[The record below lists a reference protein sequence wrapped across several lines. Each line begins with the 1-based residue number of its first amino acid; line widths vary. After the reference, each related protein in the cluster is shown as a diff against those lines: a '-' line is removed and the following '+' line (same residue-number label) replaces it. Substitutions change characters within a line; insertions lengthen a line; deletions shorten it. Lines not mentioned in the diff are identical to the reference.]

1 MQKRRAD
8 SAVLIYICL
17 AAVLILGI
25 RYFEEVVGWISR
37 LWNVMFP
44 LIMGLAI
51 AYVLNIILVRVERF
65 YFPGSKNRFI
75 NTSRRGVGIVVSIL
89 LILGIFALVGGLVI
103 PELIKAFG
111 LIGRNVPVFMEDVAV
126 WLEEHSRVDA
136 VKYLEGL
143 DWDDLVQ
150 KAIAAARSG
159 LGSVLGST
167 ISVVGSVVGSVI
179 NFFIGLIFGIY
190 ILSGK
195 EKLASQL
202 RRILSAY
209 VGRETVEKLRTV
221 YHTADETFS
230 SFIIGQCTEAVILG
244 TLCTVGMLL
253 LRFPYAPMIGAF
265 IGATAL
271 IPIVGAYLGAA
282 VGAFMILTVDPIK
295 AVLFVLFIVVLQQLE
310 GNLVY
315 PKVVGSSIGLPGI
328 WVLAAVTV
336 GGGLMGIG
344 GMLLGVPVAAT
355 AYKLLGKDVN
365 RRNAARTSAENRR
378 RENRQKQEEQRENAR
393 TEQLRKENS
402 PKESFEKES
411 GRMENS
417 KGGKGRRKGV

>member
-8 SAVLIYICL
+8 RAVLIYICL

-75 NTSRRGVGIVVSIL
+75 NASRRGVGIVVSIL

-143 DWDDLVQ
+143 DWDDLAQ

-202 RRILSAY
+202 RHILSAY

-355 AYKLLGKDVN
+355 AYKLLGKDVD

-378 RENRQKQEEQRENAR
+378 RENRQKQEAQRENAR
-393 TEQLRKENS
+393 TEQLRKENP

>member
-8 SAVLIYICL
+8 RAVLIYICL

-75 NTSRRGVGIVVSIL
+75 NASRRGVGIVVSIL

-143 DWDDLVQ
+143 DWDDLAQ

-378 RENRQKQEEQRENAR
+378 RENRQKQEAQRENAR
-393 TEQLRKENS
+393 TEQLRKENP